1 MKAHTAMRRQKPIVR
16 PPLSQRGAVLAIS
29 LIFLGVLSL
38 AAMYTMRGS
47 ILGEQVSKNI
57 RANEVARQA
66 AETALRYCEDEV
78 RRGSAAVIVNQ
89 ASLALAPGAMPD
101 EWQTRSNLFDDD
113 KATTVPASQLAA
125 SGMRD
130 LPVAPRC
137 IVESYNLP
145 PAPGEDPR
153 SVGFLR
159 PHLVTAVGFSPDY
172 ELGADDGPAISGSE
186 VWLQSVVI
194 L

>member
-1 MKAHTAMRRQKPIVR
+1 MARQAISIHPPRR
-16 PPLSQRGAVLAIS
+16 QRGAVLAIS

-38 AAMYTMRGS
+38 AAMYAMRGS
-47 ILGEQVSKNI
+47 ILGEQVAKNI

-66 AETALRYCEDEV
+66 AETALRYCEDEI
-78 RRGSAAVIVNQ
+78 RKGSATVVVNT

-101 EWQTRSNLFDDD
+101 EWQTRSNLFDNA
-113 KATTVPASQLAA
+113 KATAVPASHLAA
-125 SGMRD
+125 TGMRD

-137 IVESYNLP
+137 IVESYGLP

-159 PHLVTAVGFSPDY
+159 PHLVTAIGFSPDY
-172 ELGADDGPAISGSE
+172 EPGADDGPAVSGSE